1 MNQLHEM
8 TKKPA
13 TCSSCGLLDRMKRV
27 TAVLSAALLTVQKGG
42 LLSFGVLLSLWTA
55 SNAVMAFQT
64 ALNDAYDME
73 EQRPYWKLRILSV
86 LLVICFTCFIL
97 ASLLL
102 LFFGPRIGPWI
113 ASLASLGKPFTIIWN
128 TLRWPVILVLMMAA
142 LSALDRY
149 APSIKLSWRETL
161 QALCIELVATKV
173 PEYLAIA
180 VRVGGPATHAGVA
193 RSHLRPETCPHQPLV
208 PAAAFLRNG
217 AARLLLA
224 CVCFCR

>member
-149 APSIKLSWRETL
+149 AVDK
-161 QALCIELVATKV
+161 AVVAGDPPGTV
-173 PEYLAIA
+173 H
-180 VRVGGPATHAGVA
+180 RVGCDKGPGVLGNS
-193 RSHLRPETCPHQPLV
+193 R
-208 PAAAFLRNG
+208 
-217 AARLLLA
+217 
-224 CVCFCR
+224 